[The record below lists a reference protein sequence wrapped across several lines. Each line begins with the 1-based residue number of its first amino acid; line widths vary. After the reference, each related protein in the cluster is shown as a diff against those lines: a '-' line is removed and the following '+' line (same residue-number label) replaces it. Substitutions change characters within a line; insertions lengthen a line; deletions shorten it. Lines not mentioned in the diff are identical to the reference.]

1 MDTITENSDN
11 LNSYLKSLSPKEFK
25 AYLIAKEHLGTSYD
39 IEKSI
44 GFIKWLS
51 HRSKQS
57 NNI

>member
-1 MDTITENSDN
+1 MDTITDN

-51 HRSKQS
+51 HRPKQS